1 MSERTGNV
9 KILVSTCLVGINSQ
23 WNEGS
28 AKVDDVV
35 ELVKSGKAVFLCPEQ
50 LGGLSTPRD
59 PAEIEPG
66 RTAKDVLEG
75 NGRVLTPTGKDF
87 TKQFVCGAQRLLAFC
102 QEMGIE
108 TAILKAGSP
117 SCGEVC
123 ARSSRSVIPRRFNAP
138 VRWSTCA
145 RPVSSCMA
153 RWATIRRNPIAPV
166 IARQNTIRYSVTAT
180 GVSPHAP
187 FDE

>member
-1 MSERTGNV
+1 MCIPAIEALEKLGKKGGRRMMSERTGNV

-23 WNEGS
+23 WDEGS

-35 ELVKSGKAVFLCPEQ
+35 ELVRSGKAVFLCPEQ

-66 RTAKDVLEG
+66 KTAKDVLEG

-117 SCGEVC
+117 SCGSRETYDGTFSETMRPGKGTSAELLDQNGIEVYNEGNYP
-123 ARSSRSVIPRRFNAP
+123 AGILES
-138 VRWSTCA
+138 
-145 RPVSSCMA
+145 
-153 RWATIRRNPIAPV
+153 
-166 IARQNTIRYSVTAT
+166 
-180 GVSPHAP
+180 
-187 FDE
+187 

>member
-1 MSERTGNV
+1 MCIPAIEALEKLGNKKRRRMMSEPTGNV

-59 PAEIEPG
+59 PAEIEAG
-66 RTAKDVLEG
+66 KTAKDVLEG
-75 NGRVLTPTGKDF
+75 NGRVLTNTGKDF

-102 QEMGIE
+102 QEIGIE

-117 SCGEVC
+117 SSMRPGKGTAAELLDQNGIEVYNEENYP
-123 ARSSRSVIPRRFNAP
+123 AEILES
-138 VRWSTCA
+138 
-145 RPVSSCMA
+145 
-153 RWATIRRNPIAPV
+153 
-166 IARQNTIRYSVTAT
+166 
-180 GVSPHAP
+180 
-187 FDE
+187 

>member
-59 PAEIEPG
+59 PAEIEAG
-66 RTAKDVLEG
+66 KTAKDVLEG
-75 NGRVLTPTGKDF
+75 NGRVLTSTGKDV

-102 QEMGIE
+102 QEIGIE

-117 SCGEVC
+117 SCGSRETYDGTFSETMRPGKGTAADLLDQNGIEV
-123 ARSSRSVIPRRFNAP
+123 
-138 VRWSTCA
+138 
-145 RPVSSCMA
+145 
-153 RWATIRRNPIAPV
+153 
-166 IARQNTIRYSVTAT
+166 YSEENYPAEILE
-180 GVSPHAP
+180 S
-187 FDE
+187 

>member
-1 MSERTGNV
+1 MKNERIRKV

-59 PAEIEPG
+59 PAEIEAG
-66 RTAKDVLEG
+66 KTAKDVLEG
-75 NGRVLTPTGKDF
+75 KGKVITRTGTDV
-87 TKQFVCGAQRLLAFC
+87 TKQYVSGAQRLLAFC
-102 QEMGIE
+102 QEIGIE

-117 SCGEVC
+117 SCG
-123 ARSSRSVIPRRFNAP
+123 SRETYDGTFSN
-138 VRWSTCA
+138 TM
-145 RPVSSCMA
+145 RPGKGITAELLDQGGVK
-153 RWATIRRNPIAPV
+153 V
-166 IARQNTIRYSVTAT
+166 YSEENFPA
-180 GVSPHAP
+180 
-187 FDE
+187 EILEL

>member
-1 MSERTGNV
+1 MKNERIRKV

-59 PAEIEPG
+59 PAEIEAG
-66 RTAKDVLEG
+66 KTAKDVLEG
-75 NGRVLTPTGKDF
+75 KGKVITRTGTDV
-87 TKQFVCGAQRLLAFC
+87 TKQYVSGAQRLLAFC
-102 QEMGIE
+102 QEIGIE

-117 SCGEVC
+117 SCGSRETYDGTFSNTMRPGKGITAELLDQNGIEVYNEENVPEKILE
-123 ARSSRSVIPRRFNAP
+123 R
-138 VRWSTCA
+138 
-145 RPVSSCMA
+145 
-153 RWATIRRNPIAPV
+153 
-166 IARQNTIRYSVTAT
+166 
-180 GVSPHAP
+180 G
-187 FDE
+187 

>member
-1 MSERTGNV
+1 MKNERIRKV

-59 PAEIEPG
+59 PAEIEAG
-66 RTAKDVLEG
+66 KTAKDVLEG
-75 NGRVLTPTGKDF
+75 KGKVITRTGTDV
-87 TKQFVCGAQRLLAFC
+87 TKQYVSGAQRLLAFC
-102 QEMGIE
+102 QEIGIE

-117 SCGEVC
+117 SCG
-123 ARSSRSVIPRRFNAP
+123 SRETYDGTFSN
-138 VRWSTCA
+138 TM
-145 RPVSSCMA
+145 RPGKGTA
-153 RWATIRRNPIAPV
+153 AELLD
-166 IARQNTIRYSVTAT
+166 QNGIDVYNEENVPEKILER
-180 GVSPHAP
+180 G
-187 FDE
+187 